1 MRIVLDTNVLISAT
15 LTSGSPNQILK
26 LAEKGLLEI
35 ATSAEILQELSE
47 VIKRPK
53 FDPYLLQAGLTS
65 DLALK
70 QLLFLLQIF
79 PTTKQLTVVTAD
91 PADNKF
97 LSCAV
102 SAGASFV
109 VTGDKHLL
117 QLKKFEDIQIMKPA
131 QFLTKL
137 SNP

>member
-1 MRIVLDTNVLISAT
+1 MKIVLDTNVLISAI
-15 LTSGSPNQILK
+15 LTFGPPNQILK

-35 ATSAEILQELSE
+35 ATSPEILHELSG
-47 VIKRPK
+47 VLKHPK
-53 FDPYLLQAGLTS
+53 FHRYLRQAGLTPDS
-65 DLALK
+65 AVK
-70 QLLFLLQIF
+70 QLSFFLQIF
-79 PTTKQLTVVTAD
+79 PTAKHVTVVTAD